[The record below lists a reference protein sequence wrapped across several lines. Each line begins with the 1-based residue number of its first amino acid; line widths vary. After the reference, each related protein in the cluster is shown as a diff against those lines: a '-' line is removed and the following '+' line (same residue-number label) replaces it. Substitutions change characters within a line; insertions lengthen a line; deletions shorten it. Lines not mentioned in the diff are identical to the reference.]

1 MQIASLIFNQMLQFF
16 LMLLLGYIIVR
27 AGILKANDSKVLS
40 SISIYIVLP
49 CVIVNAFQI
58 DYDTDTAKGLMLAFG
73 AACVIHVLLLLIN
86 LIVSRIFHLDVVE
99 QASTIYSNAG
109 NMIIP
114 IVSAVLGPEWVLY
127 SSAFVSVQIILLWT
141 HCKSLLCEEKQFDIV
156 KVLKNINIW
165 AIIVGILL
173 FLLRIQLPSV
183 VSSTFTSIGA
193 LMAPLGMIVMGMLLA
208 GSDLKTV
215 FGNFRVYLVSVLR
228 LLVCPIVVLLVLKAS
243 GAYTWIPN
251 ADTILFISFLA
262 CTTPASATI
271 TQMAQVYGKNAEEAS
286 SVNIVTTL
294 VCLVTMPIL
303 ASLYWM
309 LIG

>member
-1 MQIASLIFNQMLQFF
+1 MQIASLIFDQMLQFF
-16 LMLLLGYIIVR
+16 LMLLLGFIIVKV
-27 AGILKANDSKVLS
+27 GFLKASDSKVLS
-40 SISIYIVLP
+40 TISIYIVLP

-58 DYDTDTAKGLMLAFG
+58 DYNTETAMGLMLAFG

-86 LIVSRIFHLDVVE
+86 AVVGRVFHLDVVE
-99 QASTIYSNAG
+99 QASVIYSNAG

-114 IVSAVLGPEWVLY
+114 IVSSVLGAEWVLY

-141 HCKSLLCEEKQFDIV
+141 HCKSLLCEEKQFDIK

-173 FLLRIQLPSV
+173 FLLHIQLPSV
-183 VSSTFTSIGA
+183 VSSTCTSIGA

-215 FGNFRVYLVSVLR
+215 FGNFRVYIVAVLR
-228 LLVCPIVVLLVLKAS
+228 LIVCPVVVLLAIKLS
-243 GAYTWIPN
+243 GAAAWLSN

-271 TQMAQVYGKNAEEAS
+271 TQMAQVYGKNANEAS

-294 VCLVTMPIL
+294 VCLVTMPII
-303 ASLYWM
+303 ASLYWT

>member
-1 MQIASLIFNQMLQFF
+1 M
-16 LMLLLGYIIVR
+16 
-27 AGILKANDSKVLS
+27 
-40 SISIYIVLP
+40 
-49 CVIVNAFQI
+49 
-58 DYDTDTAKGLMLAFG
+58 GLMLAFG

-86 LIVSRIFHLDVVE
+86 AVVGRVFHLDVVE
-99 QASTIYSNAG
+99 QASVIYSNAG

-114 IVSAVLGPEWVLY
+114 IVSSVLGAEWVLY

-141 HCKSLLCEEKQFDIV
+141 HCKSLLCEEKQFDIK

-173 FLLRIQLPSV
+173 FLLHIQLPSV
-183 VSSTFTSIGA
+183 VSSTCTSIGA

-215 FGNFRVYLVSVLR
+215 FGNFRVYIVAVLR
-228 LLVCPIVVLLVLKAS
+228 LIVCPVVVLLAIKLS
-243 GAYTWIPN
+243 GAAAWLSN

-271 TQMAQVYGKNAEEAS
+271 TQMAQVYGKNAKEAS

-294 VCLVTMPIL
+294 VCLVTMPII
-303 ASLYWM
+303 ASLYWT
-309 LIG
+309 LVG